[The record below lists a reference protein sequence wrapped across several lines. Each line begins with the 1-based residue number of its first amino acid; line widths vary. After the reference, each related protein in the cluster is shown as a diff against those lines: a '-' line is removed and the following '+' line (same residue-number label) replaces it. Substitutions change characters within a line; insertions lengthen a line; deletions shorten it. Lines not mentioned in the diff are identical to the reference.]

1 MILSP
6 LALTPHLQV
15 TYAIISYPIKLLVS
29 ESQVLCSWQPLLIVV
44 SSNVY
49 LLLTIESLAV
59 TKEVKSFDSDTTP
72 LFLKW
77 LQVFKQLAC

>member
-6 LALTPHLQV
+6 LALTPHLQFA
-15 TYAIISYPIKLLVS
+15 YAIVSYPSKLLIP

-72 LFLKW
+72 FILKW

>member
-6 LALTPHLQV
+6 LALTPHLQFAYTIV
-15 TYAIISYPIKLLVS
+15 SYPSKLPIP

-49 LLLTIESLAV
+49 LLITMESLGV

-72 LFLKW
+72 LLFEW